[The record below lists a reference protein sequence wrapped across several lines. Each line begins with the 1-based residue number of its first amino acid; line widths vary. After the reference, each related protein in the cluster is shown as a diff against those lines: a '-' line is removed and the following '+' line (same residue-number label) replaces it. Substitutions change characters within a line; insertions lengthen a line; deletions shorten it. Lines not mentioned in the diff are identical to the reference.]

1 MKTKLLAGVL
11 AVAMA
16 AAMVGVGSTGVS
28 AAPTDQLWS
37 VVVHLSYANGDEY
50 DYVLASG
57 VPTSRMSSMLAECGR
72 SHWQGTVVWYHCYPI
87 AE

>member
-16 AAMVGVGSTGVS
+16 TGMVGLGSTTVS
-28 AAPTDQLWS
+28 AERDSRLWS
-37 VVVHLSYANGDEY
+37 VAVNLRYANGDEY
-50 DYVLASG
+50 DIVIQSG
-57 VPTSRMSSMLAECGR
+57 VPTSKMASMLAECGQ

-87 AE
+87 PE